1 MFWPRFA
8 YPSAVASLPD
18 GIGTGLQCAYWCVTG
33 QMPLDQRGKKPVVEI
48 LNNKNANWF
57 TVILNLIIE
66 YALPC
71 FEYIV
76 WILHIP
82 FNINFIK
89 L

>member
-1 MFWPRFA
+1 
-8 YPSAVASLPD
+8 
-18 GIGTGLQCAYWCVTG
+18 
-33 QMPLDQRGKKPVVEI
+33 MPLDQRGKKPVVEI

-76 WILHIP
+76 
-82 FNINFIK
+82 
-89 L
+89 